1 MTFSFSRRCIGAAL
15 LSLALSPL
23 MSPQAA
29 AQSYPA
35 RPIKVV
41 IPFAAGGT
49 ADPLARML
57 TESITRRTGATFVIE
72 SKPGAGGNVGNQAV
86 AGADKDGY
94 TLLLG
99 ANNNFVVNQHLF
111 PKGSVEPLEAFSL
124 ISVLVDQPQVVYVR
138 ADLPVQSLKD
148 LIDYVKAR
156 PGQVNY
162 ASPGAG
168 SAPHL
173 AGEMLSQQFDLKMV
187 HVPYKGGAPAI
198 TALLAGEV
206 QVYLASLSV
215 GKAQIDAGKLRAL
228 ATTSGVRLA
237 ALPQVPT
244 SREAGAPDYR
254 MTNWW
259 ALAAPKGTPA
269 AALAWIQREFTQSM
283 RESENARRL
292 EDLGFVQVGST
303 TEQFEERLRRESAEY
318 QALIK
323 ARQISAQ

>member
-1 MTFSFSRRCIGAAL
+1 MLTRRHLQGL
-15 LSLALSPL
+15 LVVASCLALAPSAWA
-23 MSPQAA
+23 QAFP
-29 AQSYPA
+29 SK
-35 RPIKVV
+35 PIKIV

-57 TESITRRTGATFVIE
+57 TESISKRTGAAFVIE

-86 AGADKDGY
+86 ATAEKDGY
-94 TLLLG
+94 TVLLG
-99 ANNNFVVNQHLF
+99 ANNNFVVNQFLF

-124 ISVLVDQPQVVYVR
+124 ISVLVDQPQVVYVK
-138 ADLPVQSLKD
+138 ADMPMQSLKN
-148 LIDYVKAR
+148 LIEYVKAR

-198 TALLAGEV
+198 TAMLAGEV
-206 QVYLASLSV
+206 QLYMASLSV
-215 GKAQIDAGKLRAL
+215 GKGQIDAGKLRAL
-228 ATTSGVRLA
+228 ATTSSVRLS

-244 SREAGAPDYR
+244 SKEAGAPEYR

-259 ALAAPKGTPA
+259 ALAAPKGTPP
-269 AALAWIQREFTQSM
+269 AALAWIQKEFSQSLREP
-283 RESENARRL
+283 EIAKRL
-292 EDLGFVQVGST
+292 EDLGFVVLGGSA
-303 TEQFEERLRRESAEY
+303 EQFEERVKRESAEY

>member
-1 MTFSFSRRCIGAAL
+1 MLTRRHLHGLLLAAS
-15 LSLALSPL
+15 SLALAPAAWA
-23 MSPQAA
+23 QAFP
-29 AQSYPA
+29 SK
-35 RPIKVV
+35 PIKIV

-57 TESITRRTGATFVIE
+57 TESISKRTGAAFVIE

-86 AGADKDGY
+86 ATAEKDGH
-94 TLLLG
+94 TVLLG
-99 ANNNFVVNQHLF
+99 ANNNFVVNQFLF

-124 ISVLVDQPQVVYVR
+124 ISVLVDQPQVVYVKS
-138 ADLPVQSLKD
+138 DMPMQSLKD
-148 LIDYVKAR
+148 LIEHVKAR

-198 TALLAGEV
+198 TAMLAGEV
-206 QVYLASLSV
+206 QLYMASLSV
-215 GKAQIDAGKLRAL
+215 GKGQIDAGKLKAL
-228 ATTSGVRLA
+228 ATTSSVRLS

-244 SREAGAPDYR
+244 TKEAGAPEYR

-259 ALAAPKGTPA
+259 ALAAPKGTPP
-269 AALAWIQREFTQSM
+269 AALAWIQKEFSQSLREP
-283 RESENARRL
+283 EIAKRL
-292 EDLGFVQVGST
+292 EDLGFVVLGGT
-303 TEQFEERLRRESAEY
+303 PDQFEERVRRESTEY

>member
-1 MTFSFSRRCIGAAL
+1 MNLIKHLGAAL
-15 LSLALSPL
+15 ALSLGLTGAW
-23 MSPQAA
+23 
-29 AQSYPA
+29 AQSFPA
-35 RPIKVV
+35 RPIKLV

-57 TESITRRTGATFVIE
+57 TDSIAKRTGATFVIE

-86 AGADKDGY
+86 ATADKDGY
-94 TLLLG
+94 TVLLG
-99 ANNNFVVNQHLF
+99 ANNNFVVNQYLF

-138 ADLPVQSLKD
+138 ADSPVNSLKEF
-148 LIDYVKAR
+148 IDHVKGR

-173 AGEMLSQQFDLKMV
+173 AGEMLSAQFDLKMV

-206 QVYLASLSV
+206 HVYMASLSV
-215 GKAQIDAGKLRAL
+215 GKAQLDAGKLKAL
-228 ATTSGVRLA
+228 ATTSSVRLGV
-237 ALPQVPT
+237 LPQVPT

-269 AALAWIQREFTQSM
+269 ASLAWIHREFAQSL
-283 RESENARRL
+283 REPEIVKRL
-292 EDLGFVQVGST
+292 EELGFVVLAGT
-303 TEQFEERLRRESAEY
+303 PEQFEERVRRESAEY
-318 QALIK
+318 QSLIK
-323 ARQISAQ
+323 TRNISAQ